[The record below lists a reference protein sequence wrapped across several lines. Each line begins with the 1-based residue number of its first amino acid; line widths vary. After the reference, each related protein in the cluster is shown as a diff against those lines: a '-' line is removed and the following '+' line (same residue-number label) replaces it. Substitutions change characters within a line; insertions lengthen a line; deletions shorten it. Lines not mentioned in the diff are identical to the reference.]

1 MIFTFVLS
9 FMDINES
16 HEYASKHFP
25 VGSHF
30 SFLYIGYCNCFI
42 LRWKT
47 RKNNKRLLFCISEVC
62 FYNWIY
68 PSVRLSVCLAHNA
81 LISKLFREKSLF
93 FSKICVIK
101 LLIIK
106 YFHFIDNCTVLF
118 YQGMKVSNRLK
129 QLIADMYRCFQK
141 CNININYFF
150 FQKFNST

>member
-1 MIFTFVLS
+1 MWTCNRNLTFFWDNAYYSSVLIKTLSSILIAFLITRLRSHYNYKNVIFTFVLS

-68 PSVRLSVCLAHNA
+68 PSVYLEHNA
-81 LISKLFREKSLF
+81 LISKC
-93 FSKICVIK
+93 FSVKYVIK

-118 YQGMKVSNRLK
+118 Y
-129 QLIADMYRCFQK
+129 
-141 CNININYFF
+141 
-150 FQKFNST
+150 